1 MKRIISFAMITIM
14 IMSMLVGC
22 AKSTKETS
30 KNDNNTNGNEEE
42 TSASV
47 QPTEIVDTSFPFIY
61 TDARGKKVTIEKK
74 PERIAVSSWMITEKL
89 FAMEKP
95 PVASDTVEIMSTW
108 ESMKQYFEQ
117 YQIADLGTEVNLEK
131 LLEQK
136 PDIIL
141 ATTANEA
148 IYDQLESIAPMV
160 VFDVNVMFGDW
171 QNSLRE
177 VSKVIGEEKAAET
190 FISSLMSQIK
200 QSKESLVM
208 EGKSVA
214 FLRLWSKTVYSM
226 GKSTCAAYYD
236 EDNGLGLQAP
246 EGWPDEIGELSLEA
260 LAEMN
265 PEYIFIST
273 SEDETYMQEL
283 SKNTV
288 WNNLTAVKEG
298 HVYTIDLS
306 ALSGGALAAQY
317 GVQVVSESLT
327 K

>member
-1 MKRIISFAMITIM
+1 MKKIISFAMITIM

-22 AKSTKETS
+22 AKSTNETS
-30 KNDNNTNGNEEE
+30 KNDNNTNVKEEE
-42 TSASV
+42 ISASV
-47 QPTEIVDTSFPFIY
+47 QPTETSDTSFPITY
-61 TDARGKKVTIEKK
+61 TDARGKKVTIENK
-74 PERIAVSSWMITEKL
+74 PTRIAVSSWMITEKL
-89 FAMEKP
+89 LAMEKP
-95 PVASDTVEIMSTW
+95 PIASDTVEIMSTW

-136 PDIIL
+136 PDLIL

-148 IYDQLESIAPMV
+148 IYDQLESIAPVV

-177 VSKVIGEEKAAET
+177 VSMVIGEEKAAEA
-190 FISSLMSQIK
+190 FISSLMSQIT
-200 QSKESLVM
+200 QSKESIAM

-226 GKSTCAAYYD
+226 GISTCAAYYD
-236 EDNGLGLQAP
+236 NDNGLGLLAP
-246 EGWPDEIGELSLEA
+246 EGWTDEIGELSLEA

>member
-1 MKRIISFAMITIM
+1 MKKIISFAMITIM

-22 AKSTKETS
+22 AKSTNETS
-30 KNDNNTNGNEEE
+30 KNDNNTNVKEEE
-42 TSASV
+42 ISASV
-47 QPTEIVDTSFPFIY
+47 QPTETSDTSFPITY

-74 PERIAVSSWMITEKL
+74 PTRIAVSSWMITEKL
-89 FAMEKP
+89 LAMEKP
-95 PVASDTVEIMSTW
+95 PIASDTVEIMSTW

-136 PDIIL
+136 PDLIL

-148 IYDQLESIAPMV
+148 IYDQLESIAPVV

-177 VSKVIGEEKAAET
+177 VSMVIGEEKAAEA
-190 FISSLMSQIK
+190 FISSLMSQIT
-200 QSKESLVM
+200 QSKESIAM

-226 GKSTCAAYYD
+226 GISTCAAYYD
-236 EDNGLGLQAP
+236 NDNGLGLLAP
-246 EGWPDEIGELSLEA
+246 EGWTDEIGELSLEA

>member
-1 MKRIISFAMITIM
+1 MKKIISFAMITIM

-22 AKSTKETS
+22 AKSTNETS
-30 KNDNNTNGNEEE
+30 KNDNNTNVKEEE

-47 QPTEIVDTSFPFIY
+47 QPTETSDTSFPITY

-74 PERIAVSSWMITEKL
+74 PTRIAVSSWMITEKL
-89 FAMEKP
+89 LAMEKP
-95 PVASDTVEIMSTW
+95 PIASDTVEIMSTW

-136 PDIIL
+136 PDLIL

-148 IYDQLESIAPMV
+148 IYDQLESIAPVV

-177 VSKVIGEEKAAET
+177 VSMVIGEEKAAEA
-190 FISSLMSQIK
+190 FISSLMSQIT
-200 QSKESLVM
+200 QSKESIAM

-226 GKSTCAAYYD
+226 GISTCAAYYD
-236 EDNGLGLQAP
+236 NDNGLGLLAP
-246 EGWPDEIGELSLEA
+246 EGWTDEIGELSLEA